1 MADISLQFLD
11 SGNVFSPILASGEVV
26 FLREIEDESS
36 IFTSYLTN
44 NGSVSGQPILLDD
57 ISDGEV
63 FAPYVSYAQEI
74 ETQLLDQ
81 SEVYSVI
88 RTEDF
93 FSVAA
98 IDDGSIYDISSIFGR
113 AIVSTAIDS
122 FESFDP
128 QIIGVGKQVLTSLLD
143 DSEVYSIIPRVD
155 IRLLE
160 FSDFSFFQSTRDL
173 QNEIATQLLE
183 GSFYDPEVVPG
194 NVDINVSGF
203 IDNLY
208 MYPLRVR
215 GDIIDPIRLKKADTV
230 YGGDITRDYLASSQ
244 NYYPKLPSSTYESRS
259 DFSYS
264 PVTNL
269 MDRYIP
275 SNEALFSKTFYRAF
289 YISNDSTFLER
300 RNIDFWIDGGSTY
313 TIDDKKI
320 FENKFFLEDEE
331 SRYGVLLDNRDEI
344 ITDGRSKT
352 SMFNQ
357 LSISYLFS
365 PVRNVSN
372 FNPDGSGVGIDLRS
386 QTFTPGNTLT
396 RIPVLAPG
404 DYVGV
409 YLKINTNFL
418 PDFPIKSDYS
428 FFHLSYT
435 TVSSEFRETYPGQ
448 IRKNNVPVNQLLPS
462 IYMRVT
468 TDYEALKK
476 YLEEDVEFI
485 YSKYPPYFLSLE
497 DIGRSK

>member
-1 MADISLQFLD
+1 MADISLQLLD
-11 SGNVFSPILASGEVV
+11 SESFFAPSVTGGEIVSV
-26 FLREIEDESS
+26 AFFEEE
-36 IFTSYLTN
+36 FTFFENYITA
-44 NGSVSGQPILLDD
+44 NGSVSGHPVLIEYLP
-57 ISDGEV
+57 SGVV
-63 FAPYVSYAQEI
+63 FLPLVSYPQEI
-74 ETQLLDQ
+74 ETQIIDQ
-81 SEVYSVI
+81 SEVYDVI
-88 RTEDF
+88 RTELS
-93 FSVAA
+93 FSPNL
-98 IDDGSIYDISSIFGR
+98 IDSANFYDISSVFGR
-113 AIVSTAIDS
+113 AASLDLLDS
-122 FESFDP
+122 FEIFNPTITGRQISPNIINSF
-128 QIIGVGKQVLTSLLD
+128 
-143 DSEVYSIIPRVD
+143 EVYPIIPRVD

-160 FSDFSFFQSTRDL
+160 FSDFSFFPSSTDFR
-173 QNEIATQLLE
+173 NEIITEVLE
-183 GSFYDPEVVPG
+183 GEFYDPEVSPG

-208 MYPLRVR
+208 IYPLRVR
-215 GDIIDPIRLKKADTV
+215 GDIIDPIRFKRADTI
-230 YGGDITRDYLASSQ
+230 YGGDITKDYLASSQ
-244 NYYPKLPSSTYESRS
+244 NYYPRLPSSTYESRA

-264 PVTNL
+264 PVVGL

-275 SNEALFSKTFYRAF
+275 SSDALFSKTFYRAF

-300 RNIDFWIDGGSTY
+300 RNIDFWVDGGSTY

-320 FENKFFLEDEE
+320 FENRFFLEDEE

-357 LSISYLFS
+357 ISVSYLFS

-372 FNPDGSGVGIDLRS
+372 FNSDGSGVGIDLRS
-386 QTFTPGNTLT
+386 QTFTPGNTVT

-448 IRKNNVPVNQLLPS
+448 LKKNNVPVNQLLPS
-462 IYMRVT
+462 VYMRVT